1 MPTKPSH
8 KLTLHDRLSRLA
20 LPQAKKL
27 LGESGAAVLPK
38 AGREEIDIET
48 QVLFTAEQF
57 QVVFPVPQVVVTI
70 GLHPAYRD
78 RLQIACSHEGETA
91 DYYRA
96 ATLSLILEE
105 KLALGLAAPPDA
117 NTPWEQL
124 AEHELEARAVAE
136 REERARKEQMRI
148 KSADRSTP
156 WTDYAVSNAL
166 SGKTYR
172 VALRGMGAGQV
183 YCTCPDFR
191 KNRLGLCKH
200 VIKVRERARKRF
212 TADTVVNIDLP
223 WNPALL
229 EQRIARAHRMG
240 QKRKVQVYLLVT
252 EGTIE
257 ENLLAT
263 LSAKHELASAVLD
276 PDSDLREVQLASG
289 MDELK
294 RRLEVLLGAKPEGDP
309 DVSQA
314 REVET
319 ALAERKARVAEAG
332 GQLFSAAFGF
342 LGELMPESRAA
353 DPAVVEKM
361 RAGLAECAETQADG
375 SVTLNLKLKD
385 SEALTSMAAA
395 LARLL
400 APEDG

>member
-1 MPTKPSH
+1 
-8 KLTLHDRLSRLA
+8 
-20 LPQAKKL
+20 
-27 LGESGAAVLPK
+27 
-38 AGREEIDIET
+38 
-48 QVLFTAEQF
+48 
-57 QVVFPVPQVVVTI
+57 
-70 GLHPAYRD
+70 
-78 RLQIACSHEGETA
+78 
-91 DYYRA
+91 
-96 ATLSLILEE
+96 
-105 KLALGLAAPPDA
+105 
-117 NTPWEQL
+117 
-124 AEHELEARAVAE
+124 
-136 REERARKEQMRI
+136 
-148 KSADRSTP
+148 
-156 WTDYAVSNAL
+156 
-166 SGKTYR
+166 
-172 VALRGMGAGQV
+172 
-183 YCTCPDFR
+183 
-191 KNRLGLCKH
+191 
-200 VIKVRERARKRF
+200 
-212 TADTVVNIDLP
+212 VNIDLP

-314 REVET
+314 REVEAT
-319 ALAERKARVAEAG
+319 LAERKARVAEAG

-361 RAGLAECAETQADG
+361 RAGLAECAETQA
-375 SVTLNLKLKD
+375 
-385 SEALTSMAAA
+385 AAA
-395 LARLL
+395 
-400 APEDG
+400 